1 MTATRRALVML
12 IPALALVA
20 CASDGTERTPKY
32 ARSGGVQCPPGE
44 TLICEVPTT
53 GRIHHGSFSKR
64 GKNCAC
70 EEPRAGATVIP
81 SVNR

>member
-1 MTATRRALVML
+1 MKVS
-12 IPALALVA
+12 ISALALTIPAILLGA
-20 CASDGTERTPKY
+20 CASDSAERTPKY
-32 ARSGGVQCPPGE
+32 SRAVQQCPPGE

-64 GKNCAC
+64 GKSCAC

-81 SVNR
+81 SVDH